1 MIEFYLPLRH
11 THIACAILTVAL
23 FVLRGG
29 LMLADSP
36 WQRNV
41 VLRYLPH
48 AVDTVLLTTALM
60 LTTVIHQYPFATG
73 WLTTKVVLLVVYIV
87 LGSIAL
93 KRGRTR
99 RIRIAAF
106 VAALLTV
113 GFLLTVARAH
123 DPAGIFAAQQAT
135 PAATCGTVLRCKTP
149 APCSPACAAIT
160 SSPGSPRRRCSGSS
174 A

>member
-1 MIEFYLPLRH
+1 MIELYLHLRH
-11 THIACAILTVAL
+11 THIACAILTVTL
-23 FVLRGG
+23 LVLRGG
-29 LMLADSP
+29 LMIADSP

-60 LTTVIHQYPFATG
+60 LTTVIRQFPFSAG
-73 WLTTKVVLLVVYIV
+73 WLTMKVLLLALYIV

-99 RIRIAAF
+99 RTRIVAF

-123 DPAGIFAAQQAT
+123 DPLGILAGQ
-135 PAATCGTVLRCKTP
+135 
-149 APCSPACAAIT
+149 
-160 SSPGSPRRRCSGSS
+160 
-174 A
+174 

>member
-11 THIACAILTVAL
+11 THIACAILTITL

-29 LMLADSP
+29 LMIADSP

-60 LTTVIHQYPFATG
+60 LTTVIRQFPFSTD
-73 WLTTKVVLLVVYIV
+73 WLTMKVLLLVVYIV

-106 VAALLTV
+106 LAALLTV
-113 GFLLTVARAH
+113 AFLLTVARAH
-123 DPAGIFAAQQAT
+123 DPLGILAGQ
-135 PAATCGTVLRCKTP
+135 
-149 APCSPACAAIT
+149 
-160 SSPGSPRRRCSGSS
+160 
-174 A
+174 

>member
-1 MIEFYLPLRH
+1 MTEYYLALRH
-11 THIACAILTVAL
+11 VHIACAILTIAL

-29 LMLADSP
+29 LMMANSP
-36 WQRNV
+36 WQQNV

-60 LTTVIHQYPFATG
+60 LTTVIHQYPFAVG

-99 RIRIAAF
+99 PIRIAAF
-106 VAALLTV
+106 FAALATV
-113 GFLLTVARAH
+113 GYLVTVARAH
-123 DPAGIFAAQQAT
+123 HPLGMFAG
-135 PAATCGTVLRCKTP
+135 
-149 APCSPACAAIT
+149 S
-160 SSPGSPRRRCSGSS
+160 
-174 A
+174 